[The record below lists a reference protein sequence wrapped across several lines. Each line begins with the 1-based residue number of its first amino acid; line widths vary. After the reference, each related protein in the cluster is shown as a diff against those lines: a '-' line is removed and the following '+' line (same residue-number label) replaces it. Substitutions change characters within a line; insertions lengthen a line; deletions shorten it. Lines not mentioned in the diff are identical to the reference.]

1 MFHKIGLIGFLVSSA
16 ATLSASQAGAADGPL
31 PCPEPH
37 PPGYVVADP
46 NTGRDAGGNC
56 NLTRTGPDGKIEQ
69 LQYLSHPRF
78 KDAVVYGRG
87 LAHEANFLDTHDA
100 RYATVTI
107 APGGYSRWHNHP
119 GVNFTAVISGVATYY
134 TLEADGKCVEH
145 QIAKDPNL
153 GATGFLEIPR
163 QVHAIVN
170 ESNSDVVLNV
180 LFLKKESD
188 ASFTGNAEQP
198 SHGSCPRGFNP

>member
-1 MFHKIGLIGFLVSSA
+1 MFHTVNLGVFLVA
-16 ATLSASQAGAADGPL
+16 AAAVLSAGSARAADPL

-69 LQYLSHPRF
+69 LKYMSHPNF
-78 KDAVVYGRG
+78 KDAAVYGRG
-87 LAHEANFLDTHDA
+87 LAHGAPFLDTHDA
-100 RYATVTI
+100 RYATVTL

-134 TLEADGKCVEH
+134 TLESDGKCIEH
-145 QIAKDPNL
+145 QIAKDPSL
-153 GATGFLEIPR
+153 GAVGFLEIPN

-170 ESNSDVVLNV
+170 ESNADVVLSV

-188 ASFTGNAEQP
+188 TSFTGNADQP
-198 SHGSCPRGFNP
+198 SHPSCPQGFNP